1 MSRSTCWSLLAF
13 ALALVSYVMHRDISA
28 NVFLATLFIIQG
40 LKSAP
45 DGERAHHWD
54 QIQWFVVCLSIAIII
69 FAMWSLLVGFDFTKP
84 RSW

>member
-13 ALALVSYVMHRDISA
+13 AMALVSYVMHRDISA

-40 LKSAP
+40 LKSTS
-45 DGERAHHWD
+45 DGEHTHHWD
-54 QIQWFVVCLSIAIII
+54 RIRWFVVSLSLAIIL
-69 FAMWSLLVGFDFTKP
+69 FAIWSLIVGFDFAKP